1 MHTLIGKVE
10 KIGETVQKAF
20 ETLAVKRGGDR
31 VWRIVGG
38 CAWAVALVLLGWVL
52 TYSADK
58 RNEAMISKQ
67 AAIAAEVA
75 RQLKVSQ
82 SETKRELEQIKSATM
97 QLEAAK

>member
-1 MHTLIGKVE
+1 MNTLIAKVE
-10 KIGETVQKAF
+10 KIGETVSEAF
-20 ETLAVKRGGDR
+20 NIMATKRGRDQ

-38 CAWAVALVLLGWVL
+38 CAWGVALVILGWVL
-52 TYSADK
+52 TVSADK

-75 RQLKVSQ
+75 KQLKVSQ

-97 QLEAAK
+97 PSESQK